1 MKTTYTVKHTPV
13 RYSSPPYCA
22 PTIEIVVT
30 PERVFDNTHTGL
42 MASAHL
48 MASALWAQN
57 IADREIEIVQQGN
70 GIVWVTM
77 DVGRDDAEQGK
88 ALAFMRSILP
98 APEKGKVKPQAHA
111 QA

>member
-1 MKTTYTVKHTPV
+1 MKTTYTVKLTPV
-13 RYSSPPYCA
+13 RYASPA
-22 PTIEIVVT
+22 MEQPTIEIVVT
-30 PERVFDNTHTGL
+30 GGVQNKAPDL

-57 IADREIEIVQQGN
+57 YADREIEIVQQGN

>member
-1 MKTTYTVKHTPV
+1 MKTTYTVKTTPV
-13 RYSSPPYCA
+13 RYASPA
-22 PTIEIVVT
+22 MEQPTIEIAVT
-30 PERVFDNTHTGL
+30 PEKGEKNTHPGL

-57 IADREIEIVQQGN
+57 IADHEIAIEDQGN
-70 GIVWVTM
+70 GVVWVTL
-77 DVGRDDAEQGK
+77 DVGRDAEAQEK
-88 ALAFMRSILP
+88 ALAFMRGILP

>member
-1 MKTTYTVKHTPV
+1 MKTTYTVKLTPV
-13 RYSSPPYCA
+13 RYASPA
-22 PTIEIVVT
+22 MEQPTIEIAVT
-30 PERVFDNTHTGL
+30 GGKNTHTGL

>member
-1 MKTTYTVKHTPV
+1 MKATYTVKPTLV
-13 RYSSPPYCA
+13 RYSNPPYDA
-22 PTIEIVVT
+22 PTIEIAVT
-30 PERVFDNTHTGL
+30 PERGEKNTHTGL

-57 IADREIEIVQQGN
+57 IADREIEIAQQGD

-88 ALAFMRSILP
+88 ALAFMRSIIP
-98 APEKGKVKPQAHA
+98 TPEKGKVKPQAHA